1 MCQCHLRCFK
11 VAPISF
17 LNGFC
22 PRLSEIVSWTFW
34 ILSWTVRW
42 GWVGRKFPAR
52 NQYCIIYFDMRHFIR
67 SHERNRRHSL
77 KTADEQRRS
86 SLTNS
91 NDSHLFRKSSLPARA
106 FANNSTTSNVNGAGR
121 RFRRF
126 NTISDDINPVTLS
139 LVVCSIAFFIVAA
152 LFYSLY
158 WRKWTAEPFLTI
170 VLRPWWNCLGTS
182 FARFEFFA

>member
-1 MCQCHLRCFK
+1 MQQIQQATCACVICNILKWRQSIFK
-11 VAPISF
+11 TDFVLDFWKLFPGVSG
-17 LNGFC
+17 LC
-22 PRLSEIVSWTFW
+22 PGLS
-34 ILSWTVRW
+34 
-42 GWVGRKFPAR
+42 VGDDSDGNFPAR
-52 NQYCIIYFDMRHFIR
+52 NQYCIICFDMRHFIR

-106 FANNSTTSNVNGAGR
+106 FANNSTTSNVNGACR

-158 WRKWTAEPFLTI
+158 WRK
-170 VLRPWWNCLGTS
+170 
-182 FARFEFFA
+182 

>member
-1 MCQCHLRCFK
+1 MQQIQQATCACVICNVLKWRQSIFK
-11 VAPISF
+11 TDFVLDFWKLFPGVSGLCPGLSF
-17 LNGFC
+17 GDDSDGNFH
-22 PRLSEIVSWTFW
+22 
-34 ILSWTVRW
+34 
-42 GWVGRKFPAR
+42 AR
-52 NQYCIIYFDMRHFIR
+52 NQYCIICFDMRHFIR

-106 FANNSTTSNVNGAGR
+106 FANNSTTSNVNGACR

-158 WRKWTAEPFLTI
+158 WRK
-170 VLRPWWNCLGTS
+170 
-182 FARFEFFA
+182 

>member
-1 MCQCHLRCFK
+1 MQQIQQATCACVICNVLKWRQSIFK
-11 VAPISF
+11 TDFVLDFWKLFPGVSG
-17 LNGFC
+17 LC
-22 PRLSEIVSWTFW
+22 PGLS
-34 ILSWTVRW
+34 
-42 GWVGRKFPAR
+42 VGYESDGNFPAR
-52 NQYCIIYFDMRHFIR
+52 NQYCIICFDMRHFIR

-158 WRKWTAEPFLTI
+158 WRK
-170 VLRPWWNCLGTS
+170 
-182 FARFEFFA
+182 

>member
-1 MCQCHLRCFK
+1 
-11 VAPISF
+11 
-17 LNGFC
+17 
-22 PRLSEIVSWTFW
+22 
-34 ILSWTVRW
+34 
-42 GWVGRKFPAR
+42 
-52 NQYCIIYFDMRHFIR
+52 MRHFIR

-170 VLRPWWNCLGTS
+170 VLRPWWNCLGTRTGNITEQLWWRIPLTQWQGQGKGNWHHPEVTFGS
-182 FARFEFFA
+182 KVHCFLNYPASSAPVLPVCSTFVYCSSYGDVA